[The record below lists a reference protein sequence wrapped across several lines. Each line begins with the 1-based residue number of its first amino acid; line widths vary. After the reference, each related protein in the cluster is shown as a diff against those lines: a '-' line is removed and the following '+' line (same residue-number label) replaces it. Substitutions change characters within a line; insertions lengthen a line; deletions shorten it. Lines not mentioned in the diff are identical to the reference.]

1 MEGVMKSS
9 INNKKTEELV
19 VYKRRYIEEIME
31 LIDRDFALI
40 LLAVFIPG
48 FFAINMFVE
57 VPPIEVDILDSRNFG
72 RFDKFII
79 EKSVKEPEVENI
91 EPVKKIML
99 KTELDGVADAASS
112 RKASG
117 DEGRVGD
124 RKSSIA
130 NTSGSSRRSVDE
142 KVANSSGI
150 MGVLKSGAANFDRVF
165 GGGGLGAGL
174 EKNLGLVAGIGGVDQ
189 YGSGGLSVRGFGTGG
204 GGNAL
209 TIGGFNTRG
218 RGGNPNSKYAMVSG
232 GGFKKAP
239 SNLSAGG
246 NGAVIMGAID
256 RSVVDAYIK
265 RNLAKI
271 RWCYEKELA
280 KSPNIFGRIT
290 INFII
295 KGDGFVGTSKVS
307 RTTLKSEPVENCV
320 ASVIKQIRFPKPK
333 GGGTVI
339 VNYPFV
345 FKNSEV

>member
-1 MEGVMKSS
+1 MKSS
-9 INNKKTEELV
+9 IKNTKHEEKM
-19 VYKRRYIEEIME
+19 VYKRRYMEEIME

-40 LLAVFIPG
+40 LLAVFLPG

-57 VPPIEVDILDSRNFG
+57 IPPIEVDILDSGNFG

-79 EKSVKEPEVENI
+79 EKSVKEPEIENI

-124 RKSSIA
+124 KKSSIA
-130 NTSGSSRRSVDE
+130 NTSGSSRRSLDE

-150 MGVLKSGAANFDRVF
+150 MGALTSGSAASDRVF

-209 TIGGFNTRG
+209 TIGGYNTRG
-218 RGGNPNSKYAMVSG
+218 KGGNPNSKYGMVSG

-239 SNLSAGG
+239 SALSAGG
-246 NGAVIMGAID
+246 GAAVIMGAID

-271 RWCYEKELA
+271 RHCYEKELA
-280 KSPNIFGRIT
+280 KSPNLFGRIT
-290 INFII
+290 ITFII
-295 KGDGFVGTSKVS
+295 NGNGSVGTSKVN
-307 RTTLKSEPVENCV
+307 RTTMNSEPVENCV
-320 ASVIKQIRFPKPK
+320 ASVIKQIKFPPLK
-333 GGGTVI
+333 GGGIATI
-339 VNYPFV
+339 NYPFV